1 MAADETIETIQD
13 PNFDIFP
20 NPGHGT
26 YTLRLKGME
35 STAKASIYSM
45 TGQLIQQINIPVGTT
60 EMPVNLNNAAEGI
73 YLLRLESDTFVK
85 ELKVIKN

>member
-1 MAADETIETIQD
+1 
-13 PNFDIFP
+13 
-20 NPGHGT
+20 
-26 YTLRLKGME
+26 ME

-60 EMPVNLNNAAEGI
+60 EMPVNLNDAAEGI
-73 YLLRLESDTFVK
+73 YLLRIEAGTFIK